1 MSDVCIQRQ
10 SKGNTEKGL
19 LTTLSSW
26 CNSMKAGMQQRRKTA
41 IRDRD
46 REQGN
51 AEFKTD
57 RRGAERERERDI
69 ERKRT
74 DKQTDR

>member
-1 MSDVCIQRQ
+1 
-10 SKGNTEKGL
+10 
-19 LTTLSSW
+19 
-26 CNSMKAGMQQRRKTA
+26 MKAGMQQRRKTA

-74 DKQTDR
+74 DKQTDRQTDRETEKKSRDGER